1 MSTQNINSL
10 KNNVYWYDIQIE
22 ISITKSAINQY
33 WDIKP
38 CVNIWNIRK
47 SKANIRGENYLIT
60 VYIIQLIP
68 WVQEFITSGVGWVI
82 LSNKN

>member
-38 CVNIWNIRK
+38 CVNMWNIRK
-47 SKANIRGENYLIT
+47 SKANIGERK
-60 VYIIQLIP
+60 
-68 WVQEFITSGVGWVI
+68 
-82 LSNKN
+82 LSNNGLYYSINSMSARIYY